1 LYLAKEMGKI
11 ASMPNG
17 TARNPRRCWTRIS
30 KTRIIAAFFV
40 LFSVIGWTAAGA
52 WAAESAVVFMYHR
65 FAEPAYPATNI
76 SVEQFEIHLG
86 ELGRG
91 GYTILAVP
99 EILDAIDRG
108 TELPDRTVGLT
119 IDDAYLSVY
128 TEAWPRLREAGYPFT
143 LFVATNAVDGGYAG
157 QMTWDQ
163 IREMAAAGVTIGAH
177 TASHLHM
184 ARNDRVRNAETLALS
199 NARFK
204 AELGQQPT
212 IFAYPYGEASLEIQ
226 GLVRDAG
233 YVAAFGQHSGV
244 LNRLGDVYYLPR
256 FALNEKYGELARF
269 RLAANALPL
278 PVSDI
283 TPADPLVAQDN
294 PPAIG
299 FSVTAGVTG
308 LDRLACYASHE
319 GKAKMERLGDTRVE
333 IRLQTP
339 LPVGRSRLNC
349 TLPTNSGRWRWFGR
363 QFYVAP

>member
-1 LYLAKEMGKI
+1 MAPPFKHR
-11 ASMPNG
+11 G
-17 TARNPRRCWTRIS
+17 TAMSPRRRQTRNAFPG
-30 KTRIIAAFFV
+30 IAAV
-40 LFSVIGWTAAGA
+40 LFVMCIWTASGA

-76 SVEQFEIHLG
+76 SVAQFEAHLD
-86 ELGRG
+86 ELERG
-91 GYTILAVP
+91 DYTVLAVP
-99 EILDAIDRG
+99 DIVDALDRG
-108 TELPDRTVGLT
+108 AELPDRTVGLT

-128 TEAWPRLREAGYPFT
+128 TEAWPRLRKAGYPFT
-143 LFVATNAVDGGYAG
+143 LFVATNAVDSGYVG

-184 ARNDRVRNAETLALS
+184 PGNDPARNAETLALS
-199 NARFK
+199 NARFE
-204 AELGQQPT
+204 AELGQRPT
-212 IFAYPYGEASLEIQ
+212 VFAYPYGESSLEIQ

-244 LNRLGDVYYLPR
+244 LNRSGDVYYLPR
-256 FALNEKYGELARF
+256 FALNETYGELARF

-278 PVSDI
+278 PVRDF
-283 TPADPLVAQDN
+283 TPADPLLAHDN

-299 FSVTAGVTG
+299 FSVMDGVTG

-319 GKAKMERLGDTRVE
+319 GKARMERLGNTRFE
-333 IRLQTP
+333 FRLKTP
-339 LPVGRSRLNC
+339 FPTGRSRLNC
-349 TLPTNSGRWRWFGR
+349 TLPTADGRWRWFGR